1 MLIFKPKQLNWA
13 MFFLLG
19 LGYFSVMSHLEI
31 NYFLKNLIAIA
42 PIQVVAI
49 IYVTYRRWICQPPVG
64 ELKIPNLKFKIQNP
78 TEDKSGNW
86 ER

>member
-19 LGYFSVMSHLEI
+19 FGYFSVMSHLEI

-42 PIQVVAI
+42 PIQVAAI
-49 IYVTYRRWICQPPVG
+49 IYVTYRRWKCQPPVG
-64 ELKIPNLKFKIQNP
+64 EFKIQNLKFKIQNP
-78 TEDKSGNW
+78 TDKSGNL
-86 ER
+86 EP

>member
-1 MLIFKPKQLNWA
+1 MLILKPKQLNWA

-42 PIQVVAI
+42 PMQVVAI
-49 IYVTYRRWICQPPVG
+49 IYVTYLRWSRQPPMG
-64 ELKIPNLKFKIQNP
+64 KFKIPNQQSSDPPPNF
-78 TEDKSGNW
+78 
-86 ER
+86 

>member
-1 MLIFKPKQLNWA
+1 MLILKTKQLNWA

-42 PIQVVAI
+42 PIQVAAI
-49 IYVTYRRWICQPPVG
+49 IYVTYSRKEAHTEPDKVSALE
-64 ELKIPNLKFKIQNP
+64 ELRVKNE
-78 TEDKSGNW
+78 TSSE
-86 ER
+86 

>member
-1 MLIFKPKQLNWA
+1 MFVLKPKQLNWA

-42 PIQVVAI
+42 PIQVAAI
-49 IYVTYRRWICQPPVG
+49 IYVTYRRWNCQLPME
-64 ELKIPNLKFKIQNP
+64 ELKTPNQQSSDPPPNL
-78 TEDKSGNW
+78 
-86 ER
+86 

>member
-1 MLIFKPKQLNWA
+1 MLILKSKQLNWA

-31 NYFLKNLIAIA
+31 NYFFKSLIAIA
-42 PIQVVAI
+42 PMQVVAI

-64 ELKIPNLKFKIQNP
+64 EFKIPNLKFQIQNP
-78 TEDKSGNW
+78 TDKSGNL
-86 ER
+86 EP

>member
-1 MLIFKPKQLNWA
+1 MLILKSKQQNLA

-31 NYFLKNLIAIA
+31 NYFLKSLIAIA

-49 IYVTYRRWICQPPVG
+49 IYVTYLRWSRQPPVE
-64 ELKIPNLKFKIQNP
+64 ELKIKN
-78 TEDKSGNW
+78 
-86 ER
+86 

>member
-1 MLIFKPKQLNWA
+1 MLILKSKQQNLA

-31 NYFLKNLIAIA
+31 NYFLKSLIAIA

-49 IYVTYRRWICQPPVG
+49 IYVTYLRWSRQPPVG
-64 ELKIPNLKFKIQNP
+64 ELKIKN
-78 TEDKSGNW
+78 
-86 ER
+86 